1 MATNQPE
8 LIMSSDL
15 LCKVNVIQTKLMY
28 WNNLIKKTLTNQ
40 MNKFIRNIMG
50 LGKMIRGEASPAK
63 ASSQPLSDRIH
74 DCLREVIINTVGS

>member
-15 LCKVNVIQTKLMY
+15 FCKVNVIQTKMF
-28 WNNLIKKTLTNQ
+28 NQKTLTNQ

-50 LGKMIRGEASPAK
+50 LGKMTRGEASPAK
-63 ASSQPLSDRIH
+63 ASSQALSDRIH